1 MKDKKM
7 KVILL
12 FTLILS
18 LFLFGCGKEETEELT
33 EIEPG
38 VYIGEQIKDSNFIPK
53 LTLKEDKSFEFQTSK
68 TYTYNGQYHVD
79 NNMAI
84 LTITED
90 KSFTFSKK
98 EGQLNLNEDI
108 NESISKG
115 MKFHLWGS
123 FSPNKIEKDSTETN

>member
-79 NNMAI
+79 NNMVI
-84 LTITED
+84 LTITEN

-123 FSPNKIEKDSTETN
+123 FSPNKIEKNSTETN